1 MDRGF
6 PLYPDDLLFAYC
18 STTAAPQVTP
28 ERAARAWPAAA
39 PLFDCTP
46 RRFDDEANRPPLRAA
61 LQAARSTATKGKP
74 LRTSLT
80 RVSGRKLISVAAVSA
95 ALVAAATTSVA
106 VAQEP
111 AAPAAAP
118 EAAALAVAAPAER
131 LIVGYKAGAT
141 EAKSNQAADAD
152 AVAKGKEAGESLDF
166 QRRLG
171 TGAAL
176 VDLGEQLSKA
186 DVADVIAEY
195 QADPQ
200 VAYVVPDRLNKPQA
214 DPNDTEYSKQWDL
227 FETTAGMRVPDAW
240 TTATGTGVTVAVIDT
255 GYVTHSDLAANIV
268 AGYDFIADTAVSV
281 DGNGRD
287 SNPADPGDWYATD
300 ECGTGTGSSNSSW
313 HGTHV
318 AGTIAAATNNSKGV
332 AGIAYNAKIS
342 PLRVLGKCG
351 GYDSDIIDAITWASG
366 GTVSGVP
373 ANANVAKVINMSLGG
388 SGACTT
394 ATQTAITNAVNRGT
408 TVVVAAGNSNANAA
422 NYSPASCANVISVAA
437 LSRTGA
443 KASYSNFGASVDI
456 AAPGGQTSTGTANG
470 ILSTLNS
477 GTQGPSTE
485 SYAYYQGTSMAAP
498 HIAGLAALLKSA
510 NSSLTPAQIESAIKT
525 NSRALPGACSGGC
538 GAGLA
543 DATKTVQAVS
553 GTTSGTTFSSST
565 AVSIPDNS
573 SAVESSIAVTGRTG
587 NAPSALQVGVDIT
600 HTYRGDLVISL
611 VAPDGTVYAL
621 KASSTSDSADN
632 VSATYTVDA
641 SSETANGTWKLRVQD
656 VAASDTGTINSWKLT
671 F

>member
-1 MDRGF
+1 MRTQR
-6 PLYPDDLLFAYC
+6 P
-18 STTAAPQVTP
+18 
-28 ERAARAWPAAA
+28 AR
-39 PLFDCTP
+39 
-46 RRFDDEANRPPLRAA
+46 
-61 LQAARSTATKGKP
+61 
-74 LRTSLT
+74 
-80 RVSGRKLISVAAVSA
+80 RKLISVAAISA
-95 ALVAAATTSVA
+95 TLLAGTATSLALAGPATAVPTEKAAKTAAA
-106 VAQEP
+106 
-111 AAPAAAP
+111 
-118 EAAALAVAAPAER
+118 AVAAPAER
-131 LIVGYKAGAT
+131 LIVGYKSGAT
-141 EAKSNQAADAD
+141 EAKSNKAASADAE
-152 AVAKGKEAGESLDF
+152 AKGKEAGENLDF

-176 VDLGEQLSKA
+176 VDLGEKLSKA
-186 DVADVIAEY
+186 EVADVVAEY

-200 VAYVVPDRLNKPQA
+200 VAYVVADRLNKPQA

-227 FETTAGMRVPDAW
+227 FETTAGMRVPGAW
-240 TTATGTGVTVAVIDT
+240 DTATGTGVTVAVIDT
-255 GYVTHSDLAANIV
+255 GYVTHSDLAANVV
-268 AGYDFIADTAVSV
+268 AGYDFISDTAVSV

-287 SNPADPGDWYATD
+287 SNPADPGDWSAAN
-300 ECGTGTGSSNSSW
+300 ECQAGDPASTSSW

-318 AGTIAAATNNSKGV
+318 AGTIAAVTNNSKGV

-388 SGACTT
+388 GGACTS
-394 ATQTAITNAVNRGT
+394 ATQTAINNAVSRGT

-422 NYSPASCANVISVAA
+422 NYSPASCGNVISVAA

-443 KASYSNFGASVDI
+443 KASYSNFGSVVDI

-477 GTQGPSTE
+477 GAQGPSSE

-498 HIAGLAALLKSA
+498 HIAGLAALAKSA

-553 GTTSGTTFSSST
+553 GSGGSTGTTFAST
-565 AVSIPDNS
+565 TKVAIPDAG

-587 NAPSALQVGVDIT
+587 SAPSALPVAVDIT
-600 HTYRGDLVISL
+600 HSYRGDLVIDL
-611 VAPDGTVYAL
+611 IAPDGTAYRL

-632 VSATYTVDA
+632 VSATYTVNA

-656 VAASDTGTINSWKLT
+656 VASSDTGSLNGWKLT

>member
-1 MDRGF
+1 MHRI
-6 PLYPDDLLFAYC
+6 
-18 STTAAPQVTP
+18 APPVPRCP
-28 ERAARAWPAAA
+28 EP
-39 PLFDCTP
+39 
-46 RRFDDEANRPPLRAA
+46 
-61 LQAARSTATKGKP
+61 ATKGTH
-74 LRTSLT
+74 LRTP
-80 RVSGRKLISVAAVSA
+80 RPARRKLISVAAISA
-95 ALVAAATTSVA
+95 TLLAGTATSLALAGPATAKVPAEQTAKAAAAA
-106 VAQEP
+106 VS
-111 AAPAAAP
+111 
-118 EAAALAVAAPAER
+118 APAER
-131 LIVGYKAGAT
+131 LIVGYKSSAT
-141 EAKSNQAADAD
+141 EARSNKAASVDAE
-152 AVAKGKEAGESLDF
+152 AKGKEAGESLDF

-176 VDLGEQLSKA
+176 VDLGERLSKA
-186 DVADVIAEY
+186 DVADVVAEY

-227 FETTAGMRVPDAW
+227 FETTAGMRVPGAW
-240 TTATGTGVTVAVIDT
+240 DTATGSGVTVAVIDT

-268 AGYDFIADTAVSV
+268 AGYDFISDTAVAV

-287 SNPADPGDWYATD
+287 SNPADPGDWYSAG
-300 ECGTGTGSSNSSW
+300 ECEQTTGQSSSW

-318 AGTIAAATNNSKGV
+318 AGTIAAVTNNSKGV

-388 SGACTT
+388 GGACTT
-394 ATQTAITNAVNRGT
+394 ATQTAINNAVGRGT

-422 NYSPASCANVISVAA
+422 NYSPASCGNVISVAA
-437 LSRTGA
+437 LNRTGA
-443 KASYSNFGASVDI
+443 KASYSNFGSVVDI

-477 GTQGPSTE
+477 GTQGPGSE

-498 HIAGLAALLKSA
+498 HIAGLAALAKSA
-510 NSSLTPAQIESAIKT
+510 NSALTPAQIESAIKT
-525 NSRALPGACSGGC
+525 NSRALPGTCSGGC

-543 DATKTVQAVS
+543 DAAKTVQAVS
-553 GTTSGTTFSSST
+553 GSGGSTGGTTFTSTT
-565 AVSIPDNS
+565 AVSIPDAG
-573 SAVESSIAVTGRTG
+573 SAVESSIAVSGRTG

-600 HTYRGDLVISL
+600 HTYRGDLVIDL
-611 VAPDGTVYAL
+611 VAPDGTAYRL
-621 KASSTSDSADN
+621 KSSGSDSADN
-632 VSATYTVDA
+632 VNTTYTVDA

-656 VAASDTGTINSWKLT
+656 VASADTGTINSWKLT